1 MDTFLEDDILEQLI
15 DDEINALRSKMETAL
30 VEYKLQDKKDT
41 AYEVMDKLQRLS
53 ELKVELKIAR
63 MIVRKHLQMG
73 V

>member
-15 DDEINALRSKMETAL
+15 DDEINELRSKMEKAL
-30 VEYKLQDKKDT
+30 VEYKFNDKKDT